1 MLVDY
6 EYFPNINNSEL
17 IWNECDNPS
26 LDNCDK
32 NYRES
37 QYVNNIFDWENEN
50 NKKDDFDLEGNT
62 YRSLYQNQNP
72 KFKENATHNIINNIT
87 KPNTITFKV
96 EKINENCFEPNEN
109 CLKSQELIAL
119 GKKRGRK
126 TKKFSKYAK
135 SSHNKFTE
143 DNVMRKIKTNLLE
156 FIVFLLNSSLL
167 DQKNKFLKIDKSLS
181 ENLNRDFN
189 VKLMSRALSDI
200 FTTTPIIKKY
210 KRIGDKYYNAN
221 LIRIILEENKEK
233 ETINLLNLTFIEMIE
248 LIKEKYLSEFLD
260 DIENKEKENDNSLS
274 NEYMKILKKLLMNYK
289 NWFCEK
295 RGRVRKK

>member
-1 MLVDY
+1 MDY

-50 NKKDDFDLEGNT
+50 NKKDDFDLEENT

-96 EKINENCFEPNEN
+96 EKINENCIEPNEN

-143 DNVMRKIKTNLLE
+143 DNVMRK
-156 FIVFLLNSSLL
+156 
-167 DQKNKFLKIDKSLS
+167 
-181 ENLNRDFN
+181 
-189 VKLMSRALSDI
+189 
-200 FTTTPIIKKY
+200 
-210 KRIGDKYYNAN
+210 
-221 LIRIILEENKEK
+221 
-233 ETINLLNLTFIEMIE
+233 
-248 LIKEKYLSEFLD
+248 
-260 DIENKEKENDNSLS
+260 
-274 NEYMKILKKLLMNYK
+274 
-289 NWFCEK
+289 
-295 RGRVRKK
+295 